1 MISGAMMMNSNVISE
16 NGIVGGVV
24 GGGGGG
30 RLTYVRRGNFY
41 GPIFDVDH
49 LATFTVGSKLG

>member
-24 GGGGGG
+24 GGGGG